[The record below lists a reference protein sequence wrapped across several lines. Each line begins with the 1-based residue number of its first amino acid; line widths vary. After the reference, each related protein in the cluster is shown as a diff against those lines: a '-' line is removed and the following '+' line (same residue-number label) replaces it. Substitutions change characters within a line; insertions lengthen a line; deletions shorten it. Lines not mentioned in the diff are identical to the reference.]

1 MREIRKKDVGQ
12 KLVSLLE
19 EKDPIDEDI
28 GIVDDS
34 GVVVGAVITKN
45 AYDFFLR
52 KIEEEEDRQDV
63 ETAENFESSGE
74 KDSE

>member
-1 MREIRKKDVGQ
+1 MREISKKDVGQ
-12 KLVSLLE
+12 KLVGLLE

-34 GVVVGAVITKN
+34 GAVVGAVITKN

-52 KIEEEEDRQDV
+52 KVEEEEDRLDA
-63 ETAENFESSGE
+63 ETAEKFKASGE